1 MKRLV
6 GHKWVIG
13 AAALILVLAV
23 AGVAVAATTGTT
35 SNTGTTATAGTD
47 ASGNPVT
54 PGAGGGHFGR
64 RGAWGKGFGLQQN
77 GVGQQMRDATL
88 KLVRDK
94 MSAADQATFDK
105 LLAQEKAQQTALQ
118 NAAQALR
125 DTNQQIRQMVAKTLG
140 VTLPTTTTTPAP
152 GGTQG

>member
-1 MKRLV
+1 MRRFV

-13 AAALILVLAV
+13 AAALILVLGI

-35 SNTGTTATAGTD
+35 SSTGTTATAGTD

-54 PGAGGGHFGR
+54 PGGH
-64 RGAWGKGFGLQQN
+64 GAWGSRLGCRGRASAAQN
-77 GVGQQMRDATL
+77 RVSRQMRDATL

-105 LLAQEKAQQTALQ
+105 LLAQEKDQQAALQ

-125 DTNQQIRQMVAKTLG
+125 DTNRQIRQMVAKTLG
-140 VTLPTTTTTPAP
+140 VTLPTTTTTQAP